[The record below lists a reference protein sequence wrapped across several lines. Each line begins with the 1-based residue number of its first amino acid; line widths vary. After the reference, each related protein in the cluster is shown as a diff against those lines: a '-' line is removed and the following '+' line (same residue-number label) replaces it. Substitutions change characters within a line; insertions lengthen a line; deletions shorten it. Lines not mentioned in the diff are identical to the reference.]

1 MGGVLGRLF
10 KVKKLELV
18 LVGIE
23 NSYEPPLPLP
33 STHTRCLLPAPASSS
48 RTSAFSLS
56 PRPAE
61 LTPTPRLALRSG
73 KSTLL
78 NMMAMGTSIQTV
90 PTVGLS
96 VKTMKHAGVSM
107 KVRSPALA
115 AFGRAGTVPGT
126 DEYLSHRS
134 ARTL

>member
-1 MGGVLGRLF
+1 MQFLGGAHLAADTRLWIGGDRMGGMLSALF

-23 NSYEPPLPLP
+23 N
-33 STHTRCLLPAPASSS
+33 
-48 RTSAFSLS
+48 
-56 PRPAE
+56 
-61 LTPTPRLALRSG
+61 SG

-107 KVRSPALA
+107 KVRSYCC
-115 AFGRAGTVPGT
+115 R
-126 DEYLSHRS
+126 RS
-134 ARTL
+134 